1 VRLSGLLRGSNEKH
15 LIDLVD
21 LTDQVLEHALYRLL
35 PRIICGG
42 LTNFDFNVL
51 FVHNFLVLL
60 RIPLGTLVLFLHFI
74 SIKLTSEGRIA
85 THYDQVLHKVFLLR
99 LMWRLN

>member
-1 VRLSGLLRGSNEKH
+1 MRLSGLLRGSNKKH

-21 LTDQVLEHALYRLL
+21 LTDQVLEHALYSFR

-42 LTNFDFNVL
+42 LANFDFYVL
-51 FVHNFLVLL
+51 FVHDYLVLL
-60 RIPLGTLVLFLHFI
+60 RIPLGTLVLFHFI